1 MTNLSAVIATVP
13 WTDSDHPIMAPAS
26 IKAALKQNSI
36 SSVTVDLNA
45 EIRRYINSHP
55 KRDGILKFFLTEQID
70 PDCRR
75 DIYDII
81 DRMARRLLQ
90 FDTPWILLSLLTY
103 LSQIPNYWLCFR
115 IRQLAPEKKIVIGGP
130 GCFVTLKSFDD
141 YTEKLLKCSLIDY
154 YVSGDGELS
163 VPNLLLGNE
172 QYSGINS
179 KTWQQVDDINSIPW
193 PDFEDYD
200 WSLYSSRRISITGSR
215 GCVRKCTFCDIHEHW
230 SKYQW
235 KTGQNL
241 FDEILHQK
249 TKYGINFFSFSDSLV
264 NGNQKEYR
272 FLIKSLAEYNEQQS
286 NPEERIRWSGSFIIR
301 PMDQM
306 KEEDWRLTAASGATI
321 LSVGVESFVE
331 HIRYHIQ
338 KKFSNQDL
346 DFALEMGKKYNVTM
360 LLLMIVGYVT
370 ETQRDFDEALEWIR
384 THRHYAGSP
393 VLRVQIGSGLGIL
406 PGTTL
411 YREKDKLGIT
421 LSDSSITQDWINSA
435 TGSDPN
441 LRMAWH
447 RQMRSVLEQNGFQV
461 DYLKDNHTLIEN
473 YINEKYS
480 SN

>member
-1 MTNLSAVIATVP
+1 MAEPSAVIATVP
-13 WTDSDHPIMAPAS
+13 WTDSDYPLMAPAAL
-26 IKAALKQNSI
+26 KAALNKHSI
-36 SSVTVDLNA
+36 QSVTVDLNA
-45 EIRRYINSHP
+45 EIRRHINNHP

-70 PDCRR
+70 PDCRQ

-81 DRMARRLLQ
+81 DRMAQRLLQ

-115 IRQLAPEKKIVIGGP
+115 IKQLAPDKKIVIGGP

-141 YTEKLLKCSLIDY
+141 YTEKLLKLGFVDH

-163 VPNLLLGNE
+163 LPNLMIGNTG
-172 QYSGINS
+172 YPGIDS
-179 KTWQQVDDINSIPW
+179 KSWQQIDNINTIAW
-193 PDFEDYD
+193 PNFQDYD
-200 WSLYSSRRISITGSR
+200 WSLYAARRISITGSR

-241 FDEILHQK
+241 FDEIMYQK
-249 TKYGINFFSFSDSLV
+249 SKYGINFFSFSDSLV

-272 FLIKSLAEYNEQQS
+272 YLITKLADYNQQQS
-286 NPEERIRWSGSFIIR
+286 HSSDWIRWSGSFIIR
-301 PMDQM
+301 PRDQM
-306 KEEDWRLTAASGATI
+306 KEEDWQLTAASGATI

-346 DFALEMGKKYNVTM
+346 DFALEMGQKYNVAM

-370 ETQRDFDEALEWIR
+370 ETQKDFDEALEWIKS
-384 THRHYAGSP
+384 HRHFAGSP
-393 VLRVQIGSGLGIL
+393 VRRVQIGSGLGIL

-411 YREKDKLGIT
+411 YRQRDKLGIK
-421 LSDSSITQDWINSA
+421 LSDSTVTQDWVNNR

-441 LRMAWH
+441 LRMKWH
-447 RQMRSVLEQNGFQV
+447 RQMKSVLEQNGFEV

-473 YINEKYS
+473 YINEKYA